1 MAELPRCGAAGG
13 GEEGGSAGPAN
24 KLTDSGIHVGAPD
37 TRQTGPGPPCA
48 DRLHICD
55 VHHLEFY
62 FSYGKPRK

>member
-24 KLTDSGIHVGAPD
+24 KLTDSGIHVGAAD

-48 DRLHICD
+48 DRLHIT
-55 VHHLEFY
+55 
-62 FSYGKPRK
+62 

>member
-37 TRQTGPGPPCA
+37 TRQTGPGI
-48 DRLHICD
+48 RIL
-55 VHHLEFY
+55 F
-62 FSYGKPRK
+62 

>member
-37 TRQTGPGPPCA
+37 KLGRDLLSA
-48 DRLHICD
+48 DRMHVEIGPC
-55 VHHLEFY
+55 VANVCM
-62 FSYGKPRK
+62 